1 MLSTVATGRTRGARQ
16 TARAI
21 GLMLIAIMAAGLL
34 AACDGD
40 DPAPAPDQGAQ
51 PLELRR
57 IDQATSYRYR
67 MEIRIS
73 TASGDPDGGGD
84 GAGDTWAF
92 SLRSEGQTIV
102 PDREQGRVQMLTP
115 FLNFDREVLRIGDE
129 YWNRPTA
136 TAAWEPGSGGS
147 STLGYVEFGVSPS
160 ALFGTDEAGAAA
172 QREVSTYLGSEL
184 TGAGTPDTLADGRT
198 ALRYSLDSA
207 EMAPILSRIRG
218 PFAGIR
224 GDESSTTVWVDAE
237 TRFPLRW
244 DITISGEEPLVR
256 AHVTMDFYDYGASD
270 IVIEPPAE
278 VIDAGR

>member
-1 MLSTVATGRTRGARQ
+1 MAA
-16 TARAI
+16 
-21 GLMLIAIMAAGLL
+21 GLVLLAIMAVGLL

-40 DPAPAPDQGAQ
+40 NPAPAPEQDEQ
-51 PLELRR
+51 PLGLRR

-67 MEIRIS
+67 MEIRLS
-73 TASGDPDGGGD
+73 TAPINPDGDGGE
-84 GAGDTWAF
+84 TWAF

-115 FLNFDREVLRIGDE
+115 FLNFDREVLRIGE
-129 YWNRPTA
+129 QYWNRPTT

-147 STLGYVEFGVSPS
+147 SMLGYVEFGVSPS

-172 QREVSTYLGSEL
+172 QREVGIYLGSEL
-184 TGAGTPDTLADGRT
+184 TGNGIPDTLPDGRP
-198 ALRYSLDSA
+198 ALRYELEST
-207 EMAPILSRIRG
+207 EMAPILDRIRG

-224 GDESSTTVWVDAE
+224 GNESSTTVWVDAD

-244 DITISGEEPLVR
+244 DITISGDEPLVR
-256 AHVTMDFYDYGASD
+256 AHVTMDFSDYDAAD

-278 VIDAGR
+278 VTGAGARGTTAP

>member
-1 MLSTVATGRTRGARQ
+1 MAV
-16 TARAI
+16 
-21 GLMLIAIMAAGLL
+21 GLVLIAILAAGLL

-40 DPAPAPDQGAQ
+40 DPGSAPGQDEQ
-51 PLELRR
+51 PLGLRR

-67 MEIRIS
+67 MEIRLS
-73 TASGDPDGGGD
+73 TASVDPADAEDG
-84 GAGDTWAF
+84 TWAF

-115 FLNFDREVLRIGDE
+115 SLNFDREVLRINDE
-129 YWNRPTA
+129 YWNRPT
-136 TAAWEPGSGGS
+136 TMAAWEPGSGGS

-184 TGAGTPDTLADGRT
+184 TGNGSPDILPDGRH
-198 ALRYSLDSA
+198 ALRYELDSA
-207 EMAPILSRIRG
+207 AMVPILDRIRG

-224 GDESSTTVWVDAE
+224 GNESSTTVWVDAD

-244 DITISGEEPLVR
+244 DITISGDEPLVH
-256 AHVTMDFYDYGASD
+256 AHVTMDFYDYNAAD
-270 IVIEPPAE
+270 IVIEPPSE
-278 VIDAGR
+278 VPSAATSETAVPEPAD